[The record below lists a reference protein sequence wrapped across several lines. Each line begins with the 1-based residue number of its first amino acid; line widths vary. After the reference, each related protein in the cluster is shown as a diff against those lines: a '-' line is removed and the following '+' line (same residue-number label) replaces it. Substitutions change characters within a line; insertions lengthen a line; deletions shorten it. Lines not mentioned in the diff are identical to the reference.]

1 MSSGLGKGGVL
12 VYNMIYIVYLLFI
25 NITCR
30 RQQHDMLSALVNT
43 SQLKHYRKLHQLD
56 VKENR
61 KGERSK
67 MDNPNTQATLGTRH
81 RTKKNSTY
89 NTTQTIKMMINTDPM
104 QKPGVHPH
112 ACEG

>member
-1 MSSGLGKGGVL
+1 
-12 VYNMIYIVYLLFI
+12 
-25 NITCR
+25 
-30 RQQHDMLSALVNT
+30 VNT

-89 NTTQTIKMMINTDPM
+89 NTTQQIKMMINTDPM
-104 QKPGVHPH
+104 QKPGGAPTCFRRVSTNICFLLDGPQDHDNIYIVFI
-112 ACEG
+112 AAMTST

>member
-12 VYNMIYIVYLLFI
+12 VYNMIYIVYLLFV

-56 VKENR
+56 VKENQ

-89 NTTQTIKMMINTDPM
+89 NTTQHNKL
-104 QKPGVHPH
+104 K
-112 ACEG
+112 